1 MNCQGCTKES
11 CWECGYKYGM
21 AVKRKRAAARR
32 KARHRR
38 VCGTIIAL
46 LFMAVASVGA
56 IAAAHGLLASHPAK
70 PEASTPTY
78 VGEPTISDT
87 PVASPIKAETVA
99 ETVPAPEAVDTDE
112 NLSEYSEE
120 DREIVA
126 IIVYQEA
133 GGDDCSDDTRLKVGT
148 VFFNRVASEKFAENT
163 IYDVAMAKGQY
174 GRLYWTGIK
183 WPDRAS
189 EPGEAHAVARA
200 YEIADRLLDGERAF
214 DEDVIWQAEF
224 PQGIEIVSY
233 QDGIYFCK

>member
-11 CWECGYKYGM
+11 CWECGCKYGM

-224 PQGIEIVSY
+224 PQGTEIVSY